1 MSSVKPVKP
10 SLRQKRMTVA
20 GLVPEA
26 SASEFAVA
34 PARHPGSLSIY
45 SAMLWS
51 DLEKA
56 FDWYMA
62 FIFCMRSS
70 ASSMVFSPRK
80 VILHMKELYYPLP
93 PMSNFLA
100 PSQSRTQKE
109 KARTERCALL
119 EGVDTL
125 DAPPTREPDLGH
137 KKKSR
142 LARLLR
148 PLSKLFPYQFRML

>member
-34 PARHPGSLSIY
+34 PARQPGSLSIY

-80 VILHMKELYYPLP
+80 VILHMKELYSPLP

-100 PSQSRTQKE
+100 LGAVTGVT
-109 KARTERCALL
+109 ARNT
-119 EGVDTL
+119 
-125 DAPPTREPDLGH
+125 P
-137 KKKSR
+137 
-142 LARLLR
+142 
-148 PLSKLFPYQFRML
+148 FFRAF